1 MDRLVNPELGQ
12 YLWANMR
19 AVLYYLWPIFLG
31 SLWSLFM
38 FRLGRVVENRMWVR
52 HPEFQKSANQD
63 MIKEL
68 KADLRTARQEVDRLE
83 NRNRYLTTV
92 VQTMVNV
99 AGSVKRL

>member
-1 MDRLVNPELGQ
+1 MDRLANPELGQ
-12 YLWANMR
+12 YLWANMV
-19 AVLYYLWPIFLG
+19 AVLYYIWPIFVG
-31 SLWSLFM
+31 SAWSLLL

-52 HPEFQKSANQD
+52 HPEFQKSASQD

-68 KADLRTARQEVDRLE
+68 KAELRTARHEVERIE